1 MPKEK
6 FYLSGQ
12 IEGDGNPPDFAVSW
26 GTDHEGDSTTL
37 ISGPDEKPYIIA
49 KPNDT
54 AGLSRLIKALTRAR
68 THMVQNRGA
77 QPLVEVPDFLKVDH
91 TKPKPRPAFS
101 PADSVRALRTGMV
114 KGRKVQAGHTYLVE
128 EYDAGAGVLR
138 TDQTFDSWFPTE
150 WFVKTAPVVEL
161 IDNGPDQIPTHWA
174 MALPEGVSVEEHEHN
189 PVQHR
194 DGKPPWCRA
203 CGLTADWKV
212 PESRFEKR
220 DHESRL
226 RQRVS
231 NATAEEL
238 ADAPA
243 DDD

>member
-12 IEGDGNPPDFAVSW
+12 LEGDGNPPDFAVSW

-91 TKPKPRPAFS
+91 TRLRKPPKFPF
-101 PADSVRALRTGMV
+101 
-114 KGRKVQAGHTYLVE
+114 
-128 EYDAGAGVLR
+128 GAGGIIEDAIEDWLHLAPLGTEVVLK
-138 TDQTFDSWFPTE
+138 DSPNGRLYRKERIDTSTRWRAGLNEPGDLKE
-150 WFVKTAPVVEL
+150 PVLLSTAQL
-161 IDNGPDQIPTHWA
+161 AALGPI
-174 MALPEGVSVEEHEHN
+174 GVFS
-189 PVQHR
+189 
-194 DGKPPWCRA
+194 
-203 CGLTADWKV
+203 V
-212 PESRFEKR
+212 PEE
-220 DHESRL
+220 
-226 RQRVS
+226 
-231 NATAEEL
+231 ATPKAGRHGE
-238 ADAPA
+238 
-243 DDD
+243 